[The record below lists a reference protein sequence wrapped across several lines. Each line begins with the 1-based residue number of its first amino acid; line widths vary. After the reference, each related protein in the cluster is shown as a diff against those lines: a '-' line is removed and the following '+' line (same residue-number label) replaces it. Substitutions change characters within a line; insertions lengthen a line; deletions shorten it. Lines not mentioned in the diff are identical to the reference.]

1 MILSTG
7 LSPAWQHVMLLQELQ
22 LGEVNRVKQVEWCAS
37 GKILNVAVALHL
49 LEAHSKSLTVVG
61 GPAGAAI
68 KTDSAALGLTAA
80 WVDVASMSRVCT
92 SVIDQRR
99 NVTTELVEP
108 SGQITV
114 EELRRFA
121 DVFSQEAAT
130 ADYVV
135 FTGSLPPGTPASYC
149 RELALRT
156 DARMIFDIRGP
167 ELVEAIEARPFL
179 VKPNRS
185 ELAETLGHDLI
196 DEAQLIEG
204 MRELNRRGA
213 QWVVVS
219 QGEHAV
225 LATSADEAYRVTPP
239 SAQVVSP
246 IGCGDCFAAGLA
258 WGLDEGDEMN
268 RALCRAVAAA
278 VANLATPLPGRLDP
292 LRVQQLLDSIRCESL

>member
-1 MILSTG
+1 
-7 LSPAWQHVMLLQELQ
+7 V
-22 LGEVNRVKQVEWCAS
+22 AS
-37 GKILNVAVALHL
+37 RSI
-49 LEAHSKSLTVVG
+49 SSIG

-68 KTDSAALGLTAA
+68 KADSAELGLSTA
-80 WVDVASMSRVCT
+80 WVDVASTTRVCT
-92 SVIDQRR
+92 SVIDQCR
-99 NVTTELVEP
+99 NITTELVEP
-108 SGQITV
+108 SGQVTV

-185 ELAETLGHDLI
+185 ELAETLGQDLI

-204 MRELNRRGA
+204 MWEMNRRGA

-219 QGEHAV
+219 QGEQAV

-258 WGLDEGDEMN
+258 WALDEGDEMN

-292 LRVQQLLDSIRCESL
+292 ARVKLLQAQIHCETL